1 MRRAKCVN
9 MARGNNENIQDESH
23 AMAIG
28 VARHVD
34 ERRAAGGGAGF
45 AGEYGTQRLRSG
57 HVAADRG
64 RPCGLDEGGGL
75 SAAAHVDL
83 HRLVAER
90 RPALLD
96 RRLLRERH
104 ARCRRKRGRA
114 GRESRGCAR
123 RAATQHSPRVVVA
136 VAGARSRCLTQ
147 PLFQTSYR
155 RPRWIFVGCVSRSQ
169 QDGGGHRRT
178 CGERMGRRPRLG
190 CARQARAGVRGEWRR
205 ECNGLVDRRAVS
217 LLTRRMRAGA
227 RDTGMRTMIR
237 RLGWGVL
244 AVILVAC
251 GGGSGDLPPVRP
263 SSVVSG
269 NAVDAEIQI
278 GQVTIYAF
286 GRSGKGERLGGGV
299 TDARGFYSIELRAPS
314 QPVLIEVSG
323 GRYTEEASGVAVDV
337 GEGQVLRAVAH
348 YVSGQPLS
356 LMVTP
361 LTQLAAG
368 LAEYQIMHNTKTRTA
383 VDVALASMNNLFG
396 LAVSDVV
403 PRNTCA
409 AGGATDQLSAPYIY
423 GFFLAALSSFTQWA
437 SQQNN
442 VPTHTVYTSVSLAQ
456 VMYNDI
462 RSDGLLV

>member
-1 MRRAKCVN
+1 MQGEGQIGVTVREKGRDIESHYTGRIRLRVEKRDGKAVITQLEHRYTQLSRLCVRRAKCVN

-28 VARHVD
+28 VARRVD
-34 ERRAAGGGAGF
+34 ERRAACGGAGL
-45 AGEYGTQRLRSG
+45 ACDYGAQRRRSG
-57 HVAADRG
+57 SVAAGRG
-64 RPCGLDEGGGL
+64 RPCGLDDGGDL
-75 SAAAHVDL
+75 CAASHVDL

-104 ARCRRKRGRA
+104 TRCRRNRGGT

-123 RAATQHSPRVVVA
+123 RAATQHSARVVVA
-136 VAGARSRCLTQ
+136 VAGTRSRCLAQ
-147 PLFQTSYR
+147 PLFLTSHR
-155 RPRWIFVGCVSRSQ
+155 RPRWIFVGRGSRSQ
-169 QDGGGHRRT
+169 HDGGGHRRA

-205 ECNGLVDRRAVS
+205 EWNGLVDRRAVS
-217 LLTRRMRAGA
+217 LLRRRMRAGA

-251 GGGSGDLPPVRP
+251 GGGSGDLQPVRP

-269 NAVDAEIQI
+269 NAVDAEIKK

-299 TDARGFYSIELRAPS
+299 TDALGFYSNELRAPS
-314 QPVLIEVSG
+314 QPVMIELSG
-323 GRYTEEASGVAVDV
+323 GRFTEEASCVAVDV
-337 GEGQVLRAVAH
+337 VEGQVLRAVSH
-348 YVSGQPLS
+348 YVSVQPLL

-361 LTQLAAG
+361 LTHLTTNH
-368 LAEYQIMHNTKTRTA
+368 AEYQIMHNTKTRTA
-383 VDVALASMNNLFG
+383 VDVALASMN
-396 LAVSDVV
+396 
-403 PRNTCA
+403 
-409 AGGATDQLSAPYIY
+409 
-423 GFFLAALSSFTQWA
+423 
-437 SQQNN
+437 
-442 VPTHTVYTSVSLAQ
+442 
-456 VMYNDI
+456 
-462 RSDGLLV
+462 